1 LVSNC
6 NSGEFFT
13 NPGANPR
20 HNVVGL
26 QLHQD
31 DFFGREKPP
40 MSTEKTNESAIEAD
54 NPIPLRQNVQ
64 EAIRRYLE
72 DMGQSQPECLYRT
85 LMAEVEPPLIEEV
98 LRYTQ
103 GNQSKTARILGMTR
117 NTLRTKLHRYDI
129 VVSNG
134 KY

>member
-1 LVSNC
+1 MTTQQ
-6 NSGEFFT
+6 E
-13 NPGANPR
+13 
-20 HNVVGL
+20 H
-26 QLHQD
+26 
-31 DFFGREKPP
+31 
-40 MSTEKTNESAIEAD
+40 ESAKEAD
-54 NPIPLRQNVQ
+54 IQIPLRQNVQ
-64 EAIRRYLE
+64 EAIRRYLQ

-103 GNQSKTARILGMTR
+103 GNQSRTAKILGMTR

-129 VVSNG
+129 PVRNG